1 MGMQDDMGTREKTLT
16 RDCSLQ
22 KVINAINVGLMIST
36 FLVVVFQTI
45 PVAAYWDQTLPVQH
59 SIYSP
64 AFGFSTFTLT
74 IVTDILVLAIPIWV
88 FIGIRVRLATRLG
101 VIMIFMA
108 GGLSVPP

>member
-1 MGMQDDMGTREKTLT
+1 MGTQENTLT
-16 RDCSLQ
+16 KDNSFS
-22 KVINAINVGLMIST
+22 KVINGINVGLMIST

-45 PVAAYWDQTLPVQH
+45 PVAAFWDTTLPVQH
-59 SIYSP
+59 SIYPP

-74 IVTDILVLAIPIWV
+74 IVTDILVLAIPIWA
-88 FIGIRVRLATRLG
+88 FIGIKARLAMRIG